1 MHPVAV
7 AGSGLALSGDKAG
20 KRAARVRGRCL
31 SAGCAR
37 RGASVRLGRV
47 RSGIN
52 VRSYR
57 FVKT

>member
-7 AGSGLALSGDKAG
+7 AGSGLALSRDKPG
-20 KRAARVRGRCL
+20 SVRCARCL
-31 SAGCAR
+31 SAGCAQ
-37 RGASVRLGRV
+37 RGVSARLGPV

-52 VRSYR
+52 VMSYR